1 MKIIYE
7 LSGAMDSGGSKT
19 VKKDNILDSTKRKNN
34 QVLKSTVKTI
44 LTGQLSSNGQ
54 GSSSSGKSSRVAP
67 E

>member
-7 LSGAMDSGGSKT
+7 FSGAMDSGGSKT
-19 VKKDNILDSTKRKNN
+19 VKDNIPDSTKRKNN